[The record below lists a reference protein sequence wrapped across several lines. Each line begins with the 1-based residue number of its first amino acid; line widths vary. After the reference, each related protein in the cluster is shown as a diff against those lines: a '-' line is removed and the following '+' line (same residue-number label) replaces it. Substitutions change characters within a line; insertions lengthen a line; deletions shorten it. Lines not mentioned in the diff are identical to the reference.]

1 MLRGSLGVPRVSKR
15 RKLGVHMINV
25 FIKLSRSKDVGR
37 KGTLKHYHSWDYKL
51 MQSLWRVECSFLKR
65 NKTLDLSHNAAAS
78 ELFAYYI
85 EMYGIS
91 I

>member
-1 MLRGSLGVPRVSKR
+1 MLKGSLGVPRVSER
-15 RKLGVHMINV
+15 SKLGVHMINV

-37 KGTLKHYHSWDYKL
+37 EGTLKHCHSWDYKL

-65 NKTLDLSHNAAAS
+65 NKTLDLSHNAAVS
-78 ELFAYYI
+78 GLFAYYI